1 MIYEEYLL
9 SKSYYDSE
17 HLAARRELPIWA
29 HRQQLVDAVASKQV
43 VLVTGDT
50 GSGKTTQLVQVG
62 AGVLNKKIPMLR
74 YLPVPAGGRRQ
85 HQPDR
90 EDDLLPAQETHRRH
104 RRREDRRR
112 TGRKGNQ

>member
-1 MIYEEYLL
+1 MTNT
-9 SKSYYDSE
+9 YYDSE

-29 HRQQLVDAVASKQV
+29 HRQQLVEAVASKQV

-90 EDDLLPAQETHRRH
+90 EDDLLPAPETHRRH
-104 RRREDRRR
+104 SRREDRRR
-112 TGRKGNQ
+112 AGRKGNQ